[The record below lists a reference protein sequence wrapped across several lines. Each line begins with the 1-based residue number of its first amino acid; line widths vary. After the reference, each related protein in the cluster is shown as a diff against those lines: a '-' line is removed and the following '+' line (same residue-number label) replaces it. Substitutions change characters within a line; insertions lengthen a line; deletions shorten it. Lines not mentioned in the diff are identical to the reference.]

1 MPRTRLRSRRDE
13 RTSQSEEERIYIR
26 FPASL
31 LTRQENSTE
40 DLAPEIQ
47 SNTAPSSST
56 ETLASDDMSSPIQD
70 VPRDATN
77 STVTYSGQTS
87 RFRLCNVEN
96 ERQEGEERI
105 SDPTLQTTLNQLES
119 GRETETIPKK
129 EGRIQEDIEPSIVK
143 KPDSIELNIV
153 KKPDSIEPSISKKPD
168 SIELLILKNILNTK
182 ESTGKDNK
190 HLWNPR

>member
-40 DLAPEIQ
+40 ELAPEIQ

-96 ERQEGEERI
+96 ERARRRRE
-105 SDPTLQTTLNQLES
+105 NQRSYVANNSES
-119 GRETETIPKK
+119 IRK
-129 EGRIQEDIEPSIVK
+129 R
-143 KPDSIELNIV
+143 
-153 KKPDSIEPSISKKPD
+153 
-168 SIELLILKNILNTK
+168 
-182 ESTGKDNK
+182 
-190 HLWNPR
+190 